1 MVKFV
6 SSKEMF
12 QNTEEFVQKEHI
24 KMFATGPV
32 LMWFVIWHN
41 KESRGHDMETNQ
53 VQITT
58 MLQFHITF
66 LGLGRRPFFAPG
78 DTRPASTMP
87 GDDYSKQFRRE
98 LLQ

>member
-1 MVKFV
+1 
-6 SSKEMF
+6 
-12 QNTEEFVQKEHI
+12 
-24 KMFATGPV
+24 
-32 LMWFVIWHN
+32 
-41 KESRGHDMETNQ
+41 METNQ

-66 LGLGRRPFFAPG
+66 LGLGRRLFFAPG

-98 LLQ
+98 LLNYHHLEVNIKMLNEVNFFVHF

>member
-1 MVKFV
+1 
-6 SSKEMF
+6 
-12 QNTEEFVQKEHI
+12 
-24 KMFATGPV
+24 
-32 LMWFVIWHN
+32 
-41 KESRGHDMETNQ
+41 METNQ

-98 LLQ
+98 LLQYHHLEVNIKMLNEVNFFDYF

>member
-1 MVKFV
+1 
-6 SSKEMF
+6 
-12 QNTEEFVQKEHI
+12 
-24 KMFATGPV
+24 
-32 LMWFVIWHN
+32 
-41 KESRGHDMETNQ
+41 METNQ

-98 LLQ
+98 LLQYHHLQVNIKMLNEVNFFCLFLNESQTCMPWKA

>member
-1 MVKFV
+1 
-6 SSKEMF
+6 
-12 QNTEEFVQKEHI
+12 
-24 KMFATGPV
+24 
-32 LMWFVIWHN
+32 
-41 KESRGHDMETNQ
+41 METNQ

>member
-1 MVKFV
+1 
-6 SSKEMF
+6 
-12 QNTEEFVQKEHI
+12 
-24 KMFATGPV
+24 
-32 LMWFVIWHN
+32 
-41 KESRGHDMETNQ
+41 METNQ

-78 DTRPASTMP
+78 DTRPASAMP

-98 LLQ
+98 LLQYHHLEVNIKMLNEVNFFCLFLNESQTCMPWKA

>member
-1 MVKFV
+1 
-6 SSKEMF
+6 
-12 QNTEEFVQKEHI
+12 
-24 KMFATGPV
+24 
-32 LMWFVIWHN
+32 
-41 KESRGHDMETNQ
+41 METNQ

-98 LLQ
+98 LLQYHHLEVNIKRLNEVNFFCLFLNESQTCMPWKA

>member
-1 MVKFV
+1 
-6 SSKEMF
+6 
-12 QNTEEFVQKEHI
+12 
-24 KMFATGPV
+24 
-32 LMWFVIWHN
+32 
-41 KESRGHDMETNQ
+41 METNQ

-98 LLQ
+98 LLQYHHLEVNIKMLNEVNFFCLFLNESQTCMPWKA